1 VTRSEREEQAEV
13 LRRLRRDAEGLA
25 AHFQLPLLVLDAERP
40 QVKRRY
46 GVCYSDGSI
55 RIRLR
60 HVRTRRLLKY
70 SALVDTLCHELAHL
84 RHFNHGLR
92 FQALYRRILE
102 HARSVEIYQPDPRAV
117 TRPRSQPEILIQRP
131 LTGPRQL
138 ELFTEPRS

>member
-1 VTRSEREEQAEV
+1 MTRSEREEQAEV
-13 LRRLRRDAEGLA
+13 LRRLRRDAEVLA
-25 AHFQLPLLVLDAERP
+25 AHFQLPLLALDAERP

-46 GVCYSDGSI
+46 GICYSDGSI

-102 HARSVEIYQPDPRAV
+102 HARSVGVYRPDPRPV
-117 TRPRSQPEILIQRP
+117 PRPQIQTEILVRRP

-138 ELFTEPRS
+138 ELFPEPRS